1 MHSLFTVAK
10 NEFYR
15 YFISPLAYVYL
26 ISFLLLNGS
35 FALYFGHWFDRGQ
48 ADLLPMFGFQPWLYL
63 LFIPGISMRL
73 WSEEFRNKTILQ
85 IITMPVS
92 ISALVW
98 GKFLAS
104 WLFCAFALF
113 LTFPFWLTVNLLG
126 SPDNAVIAVGYGGS
140 FLLAGCMLAI
150 SQTMSA
156 LTKNQVIALVLS
168 VVANLVFFLSGIEY
182 ILGIFRTFAP
192 LPIVDMVASFSF
204 LTHFDTISRGLVE
217 LRDLVFFASLILLFN
232 FTTVLII
239 SFKTAGTTP
248 WLKSGRR
255 GYYISV
261 FIFLLIGFTGL
272 NLIANNLLRRWQ
284 ADFTEEKLFTLTDST
299 RKILSGLPEPVVAK
313 LYYSPILGRRSP
325 EMRRLFD
332 QVRLTLQ
339 QYAKLSNGR
348 FSYQI
353 YNPVPLSDIEDRAL
367 AAGIQ
372 PLPVIDTSTNAY
384 FGLTFTDELENRSV
398 IPYFPLERSD
408 FIEQDLTEAVYLLN
422 RPRKK
427 LGIITSL
434 PMYEDVIENVATP
447 KWEILNQLGKFYK
460 ITSIDDTN
468 LSGLAEQD
476 ALLIAHPLS
485 LSPELE
491 QAVLNFSLRGGK
503 IFLAL
508 DPAAEAPRL
517 FSPVT
522 QELKPSDLGS
532 LTAAWGFRFGADA
545 VVADLANSSTID
557 ATVDYKSNPEFTQD
571 LIQFYLQD
579 GSFNPDFKTTSR
591 LKKMMVTSATVIE
604 PLPDAPV
611 YFLPLLSPSGES
623 ELLPAEVVYRGI
635 HPAEI
640 LRRFTPDGRTKHIAA
655 HIISKDAARPFE
667 LIVIGD
673 SDFLYDNFWTVHQ
686 TILERN
692 YAIPVL
698 DNANFVL
705 NALDT
710 LMGNQDL
717 ISLRGKSAR
726 NRAFGQI
733 EAERRNAQ
741 KEFKI
746 KEKDIFDQ
754 IEKTKTALQE
764 IWNKKNFEGR
774 ETFTAD
780 ELALIAGIRK
790 TIDRQRQELFTIRA
804 NINHNI
810 DHQENWVKF
819 VNIYAL
825 PLLILLGMLVF
836 LFAAAPRSQTAVK
849 FTVNRPLFFIAA
861 VSLLL
866 LLLGFAAVSYNNHLA
881 VSDYE
886 GRPLFASLPARINEV
901 TSITLQNHNQT
912 LQFYRDGSE
921 WKLQGYP
928 HRPVYQQRIR
938 SFLSALMEAAYY
950 EKKTADMNKL
960 ARFGLT
966 PVETEGSDA
975 TRIELRTASGK
986 LLTGFDIGRY
996 DLDLGRGSKGAY
1008 IKLDNQFQV
1017 WLANIDL
1024 IDLSLNPAEWTFST
1038 AWNLRFGRLK
1048 SANGIT
1054 DSDRLANLAKILLNT
1069 FFTGSTEKQPFALP
1083 AQNLKAKDEE
1093 LKLSLTRQPHN
1104 LKVINEQDEAVEI
1117 TLWQDGSRWFISY
1130 KFLTPLVTPDLQSF
1144 AAYATSVFYEIT
1156 AADGEK
1162 ISHAIPE
1169 RNTD

>member
-1 MHSLFTVAK
+1 MRSLFTVAK

-104 WLFCAFALF
+104 WFFCAVALC

-126 SPDNAVIAVGYGGS
+126 TPDNAVIAVGYAGS

-168 VVANLVFFLSGIEY
+168 VIANLVFFLSGIEY

-192 LPIVDMVASFSF
+192 LSIVDMVASFSF
-204 LTHFDTISRGLVE
+204 LTHFDTISRGLTE
-217 LRDLVFFASLILLFN
+217 LRDLVFFISLILLFN

-239 SFKTAGTTP
+239 SFKTAGTAP

-284 ADFTEEKLFTLTDST
+284 IDFTEEKLFTLTDST
-299 RKILSGLPEPVVAK
+299 RKILSSLPEPVIAK
-313 LYYSPILGRRSP
+313 LYYSPVLGRRSP
-325 EMRRLFD
+325 EMRRMFD
-332 QVRLTLQ
+332 QIRLTLQ

-384 FGLTFTDELENRSV
+384 FGITFTDELENRSV

-408 FIEQDLTEAVYLLN
+408 FVEQDLTEAVYLLN
-422 RPRKK
+422 RPKKK

-460 ITSIDDTN
+460 ITSIDNTN
-468 LSGLAEQD
+468 LPDLAGQD

-485 LSPELE
+485 LSPEME
-491 QAVLNFSLRGGK
+491 QAILEYSSRGGK

-517 FSPVT
+517 FAPVT
-522 QELKPSDLGS
+522 QELKPSNLGS
-532 LTAAWGFRFGADA
+532 LPAAWGFRYGADA
-545 VVADLANSSTID
+545 VVADLANSSMID

-571 LIQFYLQD
+571 LIQFYLQND
-579 GSFNPDFKTTSR
+579 SFNPDFKTTAR
-591 LKKMMVTSATVIE
+591 LKKMMMTSATVIE
-604 PLPDAPV
+604 PLPGAEI
-611 YFLPLLSPSGES
+611 YFFPLLSPSAES

-640 LRRFTPDGRTKHIAA
+640 LRRFAPDGRSKYVAA
-655 HIISKDAARPFE
+655 HIISKDSTRPFE

-710 LMGNQDL
+710 LLGSQDL

-741 KEFKI
+741 KQFKV

-764 IWNKKNFEGR
+764 IWNKRIFEGR

-790 TIDRQRQELFTIRA
+790 TIDHQRQELYDIRA
-804 NINHNI
+804 GINRNI

-825 PLLILLGMLVF
+825 PLLILLGLLVF
-836 LFAAAPRSQTAVK
+836 HFAAAPRSRAAVK
-849 FTVNRPLFFIAA
+849 FTVNRPLFYIAA
-861 VSLLL
+861 ASLAL
-866 LLLGFAAVSYNNHLA
+866 LLLGFAAVSYNNRLA

-886 GRPLFASLPARINEV
+886 GRPLFAELPAQINEV
-901 TSITLQNHNQT
+901 ASITLQNHNQT
-912 LQFYRDGSE
+912 LQFYKENTE
-921 WKLQGYP
+921 WKLRGFP

-938 SFLSALMEAAYY
+938 SFLSALMEASYY
-950 EKKTADMNKL
+950 EKKTSDMNKL
-960 ARFGLT
+960 SRFGLT
-966 PVETEGSDA
+966 PVEADDSKA
-975 TRIELRTASGK
+975 TRIELRSAAGK
-986 LLTGFDIGRY
+986 LLAGFDIGRY

-1008 IKLDNQFQV
+1008 IKLNNSFQV

-1024 IDLSLNPAEWTFST
+1024 IDLSLDPAEWTFST

-1048 SANGIT
+1048 SVNDIT
-1054 DSDRLANLAKILLNT
+1054 DSDKLADIARVLLNT
-1069 FFTGSTEKQPFALP
+1069 VFTGSAEKIPLA
-1083 AQNLKAKDEE
+1083 
-1093 LKLSLTRQPHN
+1093 RQAHN
-1104 LKVINEQDEAVEI
+1104 LKVINEQNEAVEI
-1117 TLWQDGSRWFISY
+1117 TLWEDNGRWFLSY
-1130 KFLTPLVTPDLQSF
+1130 KFLTPLTTPDLQTF
-1144 AAYATSVFYEIT
+1144 AAYATSVLYEIT

-1162 ISHAIPE
+1162 ISHVLAD
-1169 RNTD
+1169 RNPD

>member
-1 MHSLFTVAK
+1 M
-10 NEFYR
+10 
-15 YFISPLAYVYL
+15 
-26 ISFLLLNGS
+26 
-35 FALYFGHWFDRGQ
+35 
-48 ADLLPMFGFQPWLYL
+48 
-63 LFIPGISMRL
+63 
-73 WSEEFRNKTILQ
+73 
-85 IITMPVS
+85 
-92 ISALVW
+92 
-98 GKFLAS
+98 
-104 WLFCAFALF
+104 
-113 LTFPFWLTVNLLG
+113 
-126 SPDNAVIAVGYGGS
+126 
-140 FLLAGCMLAI
+140 
-150 SQTMSA
+150 
-156 LTKNQVIALVLS
+156 LS
-168 VVANLVFFLSGIEY
+168 VIANLVFFLSGIEY

-192 LPIVDMVASFSF
+192 LSIVDMVASFSF
-204 LTHFDTISRGLVE
+204 LTHFDTISRGLTE
-217 LRDLVFFASLILLFN
+217 LRDLVFFISLILLFN

-239 SFKTAGTTP
+239 SFKTAGTAP

-284 ADFTEEKLFTLTDST
+284 IDFTEEKLFTLTDST
-299 RKILSGLPEPVVAK
+299 RKILSSLPEPVIAK
-313 LYYSPILGRRSP
+313 LYYSPVLGRRSP
-325 EMRRLFD
+325 EMRRMFD
-332 QVRLTLQ
+332 QIRLTLQ

-384 FGLTFTDELENRSV
+384 FGITFTDELENRSV

-408 FIEQDLTEAVYLLN
+408 FVEQDLTEAVYLLN
-422 RPRKK
+422 RPKKK

-460 ITSIDDTN
+460 ITSIDNTN
-468 LSGLAEQD
+468 LPDLAGQD

-485 LSPELE
+485 LSPEME
-491 QAVLNFSLRGGK
+491 QAILEYSSRGGK

-517 FSPVT
+517 FAPVT
-522 QELKPSDLGS
+522 QELKPSNLGS
-532 LTAAWGFRFGADA
+532 LPAAWGFRYGADA
-545 VVADLANSSTID
+545 VVADLANSSMID

-571 LIQFYLQD
+571 LIQFYLQND
-579 GSFNPDFKTTSR
+579 SFNPDFKTTAR
-591 LKKMMVTSATVIE
+591 LKKMMMTSATVIE
-604 PLPDAPV
+604 PLPGAEI
-611 YFLPLLSPSGES
+611 YFFPLLSPSAES

-640 LRRFTPDGRTKHIAA
+640 LRRFAPDGRSKYVAA
-655 HIISKDAARPFE
+655 HIISKDSTRPFE

-710 LMGNQDL
+710 LLGSQDL

-741 KEFKI
+741 KQFKV

-764 IWNKKNFEGR
+764 IWNKRIFEGR

-790 TIDRQRQELFTIRA
+790 TIDHQRQELYDIRA
-804 NINHNI
+804 GINRNI

-825 PLLILLGMLVF
+825 PLLILLGLLVF
-836 LFAAAPRSQTAVK
+836 HFAAAPRSRAAVK
-849 FTVNRPLFFIAA
+849 FTVNRPLFYIAA
-861 VSLLL
+861 ASLAL
-866 LLLGFAAVSYNNHLA
+866 LLLGFAAVSYNNRLA

-886 GRPLFASLPARINEV
+886 GRPLFAELPAQINEV
-901 TSITLQNHNQT
+901 ASITLQNHNQT
-912 LQFYRDGSE
+912 LQFYKENTE
-921 WKLQGYP
+921 WKLRGFP

-938 SFLSALMEAAYY
+938 SFLSALMEASYY
-950 EKKTADMNKL
+950 EKKTSDMNKL
-960 ARFGLT
+960 SRFGLT
-966 PVETEGSDA
+966 PVEADDSKA
-975 TRIELRTASGK
+975 TRIELRSAAGK
-986 LLTGFDIGRY
+986 LLAGFDIGRY

-1008 IKLDNQFQV
+1008 IKLNNSFQV

-1024 IDLSLNPAEWTFST
+1024 IDLSLDPAEWTFST

-1048 SANGIT
+1048 SVNDIT
-1054 DSDRLANLAKILLNT
+1054 DSDKLADIARVLLNT
-1069 FFTGSTEKQPFALP
+1069 VFTGSAEKIPLA
-1083 AQNLKAKDEE
+1083 
-1093 LKLSLTRQPHN
+1093 RQAHN
-1104 LKVINEQDEAVEI
+1104 LKVINEQNEAVEI
-1117 TLWQDGSRWFISY
+1117 TLWEDNGRWFLSY
-1130 KFLTPLVTPDLQSF
+1130 KFLTPLTTPDLQTF
-1144 AAYATSVFYEIT
+1144 AAYATSVLYEIT
-1156 AADGEK
+1156 VADGEK
-1162 ISHAIPE
+1162 ISHVLAD

>member
-1 MHSLFTVAK
+1 MRSLFTVAK

-104 WLFCAFALF
+104 WLFCAVALG
-113 LTFPFWLTVNLLG
+113 LTFPFWITVNLLG
-126 SPDNAVIAVGYGGS
+126 TPDNAVIAVGYAGS

-168 VVANLVFFLSGIEY
+168 VIANLVFFLSGIEY

-217 LRDLVFFASLILLFN
+217 LRDLVFFATLILLFN

-239 SFKTAGTTP
+239 SFKTSGTAP

-284 ADFTEEKLFTLTDST
+284 IDFTEEKLFTLTDST
-299 RKILSGLPEPVVAK
+299 RKILSALPEPVVAK

-325 EMRRLFD
+325 EMRRMFD
-332 QVRLTLQ
+332 QIRLTLQ
-339 QYAKLSNGR
+339 QYTKLSGGR
-348 FSYQI
+348 FSFRI
-353 YNPVPLSDIEDRAL
+353 YNPVPLSNIEDRAL

-422 RPRKK
+422 RPKKK

-460 ITSIDDTN
+460 ITSIDETN
-468 LSGLAEQD
+468 LSSIAGQD
-476 ALLIAHPLS
+476 ALLIAHPLG
-485 LSPELE
+485 LSPEME
-491 QAVLNFSLRGGK
+491 QAVLEYSSRGGK

-517 FSPVT
+517 FAPVT
-522 QELKPSDLGS
+522 QELKPSELGS
-532 LTAAWGFRFGADA
+532 LPAAWGFRYGADA
-545 VVADLANSSTID
+545 VVADLANSSVID
-557 ATVDYKSNPEFTQD
+557 ATVDYKNNPEFTQD
-571 LIQFYLQD
+571 LIQFYLQN

-604 PLPDAPV
+604 PLPGAEI
-611 YFLPLLSPSGES
+611 YFFPLLSPSAES

-640 LRRFTPDGRTKHIAA
+640 LRRFEPDGRSKYVAA
-655 HIISKDAARPFE
+655 HIVSKDSSRPFE
-667 LIVIGD
+667 LIVVGD

-710 LMGNQDL
+710 LLGNQDL

-726 NRAFGQI
+726 SRAFGQI
-733 EAERRNAQ
+733 EAERRNARKQ
-741 KEFKI
+741 FKI

-764 IWNKKNFEGR
+764 IWNKKAFEGR

-790 TIDRQRQELFTIRA
+790 TIDRQRQELYDIRA
-804 NINHNI
+804 GINSNI

-825 PLLILLGMLVF
+825 PLLILLGLLVF
-836 LFAAAPRSQTAVK
+836 HFAAAPRSQAAVK
-849 FTVNRPLFFIAA
+849 FTVNRPLFYIAA
-861 VSLLL
+861 ASLAL
-866 LLLGFAAVSYNNHLA
+866 LLLGFAAVSYNSRLA
-881 VSDYE
+881 VGDYE
-886 GRPLFASLPARINEV
+886 GRPLFAALPAQINDV
-901 TSITLQNHNQT
+901 ASITLQNHAQT
-912 LQFYRDGSE
+912 LQFYKENAE
-921 WKLQGYP
+921 WKLRGFP

-938 SFLSALMEAAYY
+938 SFLSALMEATYY
-950 EKKTADMNKL
+950 EKKTSDMNKL
-960 ARFGLT
+960 SRFGLT
-966 PVETEGSDA
+966 PVETDGSKA
-975 TRIELRTASGK
+975 TRIELRSAAGK
-986 LLTGFDIGRY
+986 LLAGFDIGRY
-996 DLDLGRGSKGAY
+996 DLELGRGSKGAY
-1008 IKLDNQFQV
+1008 IKLDNSFQV
-1017 WLANIDL
+1017 WLADIDL

-1048 SANGIT
+1048 SVNGIT
-1054 DSDRLANLAKILLNT
+1054 DSDRLADIAKVLLNT
-1069 FFTGSTEKQPFALP
+1069 VFTGSAEKSP
-1083 AQNLKAKDEE
+1083 
-1093 LKLSLTRQPHN
+1093 LTRQAHN
-1104 LKVINEQDEAVEI
+1104 LKVINEQNEAVEI
-1117 TLWQDGSRWFISY
+1117 TLWEDNGRWFLSY
-1130 KFLTPLVTPDLQSF
+1130 KFLTPLTTPDLQTF
-1144 AAYATSVFYEIT
+1144 AAYATSVLYEIT

-1162 ISHAIPE
+1162 ISHVLAD
-1169 RNTD
+1169 RNPD